1 MKYGKREESYLN
13 KILACQSHN
22 QYELLKKEIRSKK
35 SGKVLSN
42 WEKIFSDVET
52 KAQKLAEEVS
62 KLVKEFKKTEE
73 FQKMKFVAFFLSTHA
88 EVQKYY
94 NKDGSYQIG
103 KSAIGNGIWTVFED
117 SWGIY
122 ENMTGN
128 HALIRDLFYQHL
140 KENDW
145 LPEDENN
152 PYYLA
157 YNKEINERY
166 YEYYDYWD
174 KPLKYAGIKEEDL
187 NFIKRFGNK
196 K

>member
-1 MKYGKREESYLN
+1 MEYGKREQSYLM
-13 KILACQSHN
+13 KVMACQSHN
-22 QYELLKKEIRSKK
+22 QYELLKKQIHSKK
-35 SGKVLSN
+35 SGKVLAN
-42 WEKIFSDVET
+42 WEKIFNHVE
-52 KAQKLAEEVS
+52 KEAQRLDEEVS
-62 KLVKEFKKTEE
+62 KLVKEFQKTEE
-73 FQKMKFVAFFLSTHA
+73 FQKMKFVTFFLSTDA

-94 NKDGSYQIG
+94 RKDGSYQIG
-103 KSAIGNGIWTVFED
+103 KSAIGNGIWTVFDD

-145 LPEDENN
+145 LPKGEDS
-152 PYYLA
+152 YSVR

-187 NFIKRFGNK
+187 NFIKRFGK
-196 K
+196 KNA